1 MCLNGVDMRWV
12 QAIWNWLIP
21 WRWMGMCLVLA
32 WVFTMVRLAVG
43 PISTGGKDL
52 EELYP
57 WAVQKPLKTGD
68 EWAGIYIAGQKM
80 GYSHTRTEQQKD
92 GYLITNRSL
101 MKMRLFGSF
110 QRVHVLSKVRTN
122 TQYQLRQ
129 FVFQLQSPMSAF
141 RAEGQVN
148 QDKLHILWL
157 MGKHKTRMKLPY
169 RPSMLPTVLRPY
181 IAAQK
186 PPPGKKL
193 KAVLFDPQSR
203 SYIKSIIT
211 VEGYDNI
218 KIKDKTY
225 RALRLRQQYRNMSLL
240 AWIDDDGKIVKEQ
253 APGGMTL
260 LRESAQDAP
269 KGIEEGFDII
279 RATRIG
285 LVGNIANPTSRALL
299 TLQVDNVPVKSFP
312 TLRMGRQSLDVRT
325 RRLTIRKEN
334 PASWAKQPF
343 SIASANKVNKAKLS
357 PSKNKANTKPAKK
370 LSHKER
376 IRRRH
381 RAMIQKHWREQA
393 LRATPL
399 VQSKHPKIRRQA
411 WEILKSAKDRL
422 SAYKA
427 LATWVN
433 KALRKQS
440 VVGIPNALETLEKRV
455 GDCNEHATLLAAL
468 ARSVS
473 LPCEIVTGVAY
484 QRGHFYFHAWNEC
497 EVTPNRWVSLDATWG
512 QLPSDV
518 THIVFAR
525 GGLAKQ
531 MALMQL
537 LGRLRFRIVR

>member
-1 MCLNGVDMRWV
+1 MRWM
-12 QAIWNWLIP
+12 QAIWSWLVP
-21 WRWMGMCLVLA
+21 WRWVGVAIVLA
-32 WVFTMVRLAVG
+32 WTLTMVRLAVG
-43 PISTGGKDL
+43 PLSTGGKDL

-68 EWAGIYIAGQKM
+68 EWAGIYMAGQKI
-80 GYSHTRTEQQKD
+80 GYSHTRTEQQQH

-110 QRVHVLSKVRTN
+110 QRVHVLSKVQTN
-122 TQYQLRQ
+122 KKYQLKQ
-129 FVFQLQSPMSAF
+129 FVFSLRSPMSSFKAQ
-141 RAEGQVN
+141 GQVV
-148 QDKLHILWL
+148 QDKLQILWFV
-157 MGKHKTRMKLPY
+157 GKRKVRMKVPY
-169 RPSMLPTVLRPY
+169 RPSMLPSVLRPY

-203 SYIKSIIT
+203 SYIESVIT
-211 VEGYDNI
+211 VEGYDDIVI
-218 KIKDKTY
+218 KGKKY
-225 RALRLRQQYRNMSLL
+225 RALRLRQRYRNMALM

-253 APGGMTL
+253 APGGMML
-260 LRESAQDAP
+260 LRESAKDAP

-285 LVGNIANPTSRALL
+285 LVGTITNPTTRASL
-299 TLQVDNVPVKSFP
+299 TLQIEKVPVSSFP
-312 TLRMGRQSLDVRT
+312 VLRMGRQSLQPKKRWV
-325 RRLTIRKEN
+325 TIRKET
-334 PASWAKQPF
+334 PEKWPKRPF
-343 SIASANKVNKAKLS
+343 SLAPNAKPPNVPKAKS
-357 PSKNKANTKPAKK
+357 KPSSKPGKPKLTRRQRLQVRQKAMV
-370 LSHKER
+370 R
-376 IRRRH
+376 
-381 RAMIQKHWREQA
+381 KHWREQA
-393 LRATPL
+393 LLATPL
-399 VQSKHPKIRRQA
+399 VQSKHPKIRKQA
-411 WEILKSAKDRL
+411 QRILRNAKDRL

-427 LATWVN
+427 LARWVN

-468 ARSVS
+468 ARSVK

-484 QRGHFYFHAWNEC
+484 QRGNFYFHAWNEC
-497 EVTPNRWVSLDATWG
+497 EVTSNHWVSLDSTWG
-512 QLPSDV
+512 QFPSDV

-537 LGRLRFRIVR
+537 LGQLRLRVRK